1 MHFNEKVI
9 GIKSF
14 IFYEFSLYFLNE
26 LRAMIAFFMLLE
38 RNPRW
43 PYFSKKTRDSDRQ
56 KETSSAGVCVYEKR
70 GDDDHWEMKQP

>member
-1 MHFNEKVI
+1 
-9 GIKSF
+9 
-14 IFYEFSLYFLNE
+14 
-26 LRAMIAFFMLLE
+26 MIAFFMLLE